1 MFFGY
6 QNPFWEDH
14 LVIFP
19 ASIISRNSS
28 SIFNLSHSCL
38 AISTAQPD
46 KTGLEPVYRFLNT
59 NLGSHLF
66 TAFEEEKDHLL
77 SLSGFVFEGVAFR
90 AFSSDSSSTVAVHRF
105 FNAEIGGHFF
115 TSNQVEMEAVSEMQQ
130 FRYEGEAFY
139 AYSDLGL

>member
-1 MFFGY
+1 MVLFIVLILWKKKVTIY
-6 QNPFWEDH
+6 
-14 LVIFP
+14 
-19 ASIISRNSS
+19 NSS
-28 SIFNLSHSCL
+28 KSIVDWL
-38 AISTAQPD
+38 
-46 KTGLEPVYRFLNT
+46 
-59 NLGSHLF
+59 
-66 TAFEEEKDHLL
+66 FEEEKDHLL

-139 AYSDLGL
+139 AYADLGL